1 MLSQNVILI
10 VGPSSS
16 GKSSIA
22 NILTNTKYNF
32 KKINTK
38 KLENETVE
46 EHSKFYYFKELSK
59 ATNISGKEIKN
70 LKELLQISRT
80 TEKEE
85 LKNLA
90 SDIFNNLPS
99 NFNNF
104 FYDILYYKYFQQ
116 VLNILSEGYNCII
129 DHNIFLNEYGSK
141 KFLDIFSP
149 LGKNFKIV
157 EIFIPL
163 SKGYSN
169 LKSRNSI
176 FYKFVNNF
184 QSGNEAIQAIKE
196 YEEIAGSTI
205 ISFRRPLMWLD
216 TWSLM
221 YELTTVENI
230 KDSSII
236 LDKVKGMEIKEVIQ
250 SIIADQKKLIGY
262 ILLKNFPTK
271 FAIDESVLDLKSLD
285 YLKNFKDEEEVF
297 IVNKKFKHDYILKNS
312 THISLGISKD
322 TNIIDNMVNELFP
335 DASFAKDNNF
345 INKEIEPT
353 SITSILDDLEKDII
367 KKYKTTL
374 SNNES
379 NEFNQNIYIKFINEI
394 NTKNFI
400 EVLDINNIKNSLI
413 SFKLAEEL
421 NRKSQIIVCLSKNN
435 KYWEGFFIMIFDKNT
450 IGMLYINSKRRN
462 LVDQD
467 LALMF
472 VADLFISLKKIDSDY
487 VTVKISE
494 YSDENNN
501 KILLQNLIHNTN
513 YKIFV

>member
-59 ATNISGKEIKN
+59 ASDIAGKEIKD

-90 SDIFNNLPS
+90 SDIFNSSPS

-104 FYDILYYKYFQQ
+104 FYDILYYKYFQE
-116 VLNILSEGYNCII
+116 VLNTLSKGYNSII

-169 LKSRNSI
+169 LKLRNSI

-184 QSGNEAIQAIKE
+184 HSGDDAIQAIKE
-196 YEEIAGSTI
+196 YEEIAGSTV

-221 YELTTVENI
+221 YEFTSAEKI

-236 LDKVKGMEIKEVIQ
+236 LDKVTGSEIKEVIQ
-250 SIIADQKKLIGY
+250 SIVADQKKLIGY

-271 FAIDESVLDLKSLD
+271 FPIDESALDLKSLD

-297 IVNKKFKHDYILKNS
+297 IINKKFKHDYILKNS
-312 THISLGISKD
+312 TNISLGISKD
-322 TNIIDNMVNELFP
+322 TNIIDHMVNELFS
-335 DASFAKDNNF
+335 DASFIKDSNF
-345 INKEIEPT
+345 IDKEIEPT
-353 SITSILDDLEKDII
+353 SNTSILDDLEKDII

-374 SNNES
+374 LNNES
-379 NEFNQNIYIKFINEI
+379 NEFNQNIYVKFINEV
-394 NTKNFI
+394 NTTNSI
-400 EVLDINNIKNSLI
+400 EVLNINNIKNSLI

-421 NRKSQIIVCLSKNN
+421 KRKSQIIVCLSKND
-435 KYWEGFFIMIFDKNT
+435 KYWEGFFIMNFDKNSVE
-450 IGMLYINSKRRN
+450 MLYINSERKN

-467 LALMF
+467 TALMF
-472 VADLFISLKKIDSDY
+472 ITDLFISLKKINSDY

-494 YSDENNN
+494 YRDKNNN
-501 KILLQNLIHNTN
+501 KILLQKLIYNT
-513 YKIFV
+513 KL